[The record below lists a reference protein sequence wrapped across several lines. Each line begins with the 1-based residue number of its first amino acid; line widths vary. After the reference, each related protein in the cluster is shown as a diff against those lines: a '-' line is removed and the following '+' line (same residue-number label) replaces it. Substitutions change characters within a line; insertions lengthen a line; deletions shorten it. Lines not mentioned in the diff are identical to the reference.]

1 MSVSVVFSVDHVNS
15 FHVRDFPFKVWVG
28 GSSIFS
34 EETKHPPRLHSHPCF
49 LYFAVCAGS
58 QPAIVDS
65 FNLVATIPKALF
77 KKGVAAFEPFISPDF
92 DFCDLHNMFTC
103 DVVCELLYFVASTST
118 SSNKKHDRP

>member
-1 MSVSVVFSVDHVNS
+1 MSVSVVFSVDHLNS

-65 FNLVATIPKALF
+65 FKPRRYH
-77 KKGVAAFEPFISPDF
+77 PQS
-92 DFCDLHNMFTC
+92 
-103 DVVCELLYFVASTST
+103 VVQKRCGSF
-118 SSNKKHDRP
+118 